1 MFKKA
6 LIIGMICLSVGSI
19 GLARGRTTV
28 VGKTAPVTFSK

>member
-6 LIIGMICLSVGSI
+6 LVISMICLSVGSI

-28 VGKTAPVTFSK
+28 VASVSPVSSYR